1 MKRKTIVQE
10 EMRVKICKE
19 YRKQTELSP
28 FLSVVTLNVKEL
40 KSPMKRQ
47 RLAKCTKIHDP
58 TIYSFQI
65 QRHKQTENEKIE
77 KKTQSMKTVNNRKQE

>member
-40 KSPMKRQ
+40 KSPIKRQ
-47 RLAKCTKIHDP
+47 RLEKCTKIN
-58 TIYSFQI
+58 T
-65 QRHKQTENEKIE
+65 
-77 KKTQSMKTVNNRKQE
+77 